1 MHTQEAASRTERD
14 RGRGH
19 GIAGG
24 AATCTT
30 SIGSISPG
38 SSVAAV
44 RGLGI
49 DPQIRQVVLF
59 DTSDLMLDGAG
70 VVVRVRRRA

>member
-1 MHTQEAASRTERD
+1 
-14 RGRGH
+14 
-19 GIAGG
+19 
-24 AATCTT
+24 
-30 SIGSISPG
+30 
-38 SSVAAV
+38 VAAV